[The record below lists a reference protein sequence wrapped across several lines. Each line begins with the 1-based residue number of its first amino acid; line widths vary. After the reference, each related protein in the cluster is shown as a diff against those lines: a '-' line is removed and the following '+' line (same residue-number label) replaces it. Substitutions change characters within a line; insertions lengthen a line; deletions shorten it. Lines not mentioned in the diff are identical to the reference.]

1 MRMNSAAMLYREM
14 GNHCVRQATWGGGW
28 GEGVEVRVRR
38 ELVFMRAD
46 DAMGVGPGAA
56 V

>member
-1 MRMNSAAMLYREM
+1 MREVGPNSFRQVM
-14 GNHCVRQATWGGGW
+14 GISLVTTPITGR

>member
-14 GNHCVRQATWGGGW
+14 GNHRVRQATWGGW